1 MTRVA
6 AEDVTM
12 MDVVP
17 NQMVSIAASLIPFLE
32 NDDANRALMGSNMQ
46 RQAVPLLRCT
56 APLVG
61 TGMEKYVARD
71 SGACLL
77 SAGEGIVEEAD
88 ANRVVIR
95 YDKPDTD
102 GFETGVAVYRLTK
115 YKKSNQNTCF
125 TQKAVVLPG
134 ERVVKGQVL
143 ADGPSTEVGELALGK
158 NVTIA
163 FMPWRG
169 YNFEDSILVN
179 ERLLKEDTF
188 TSVHIIIFATYF
200 DVI

>member
-1 MTRVA
+1 MLFRSALQEEKQVIAPANVQMADSRIAEDYLIARSESEVTRVA

-12 MDVVP
+12 MDVAP

-134 ERVVKGQVL
+134 ERVVKTDHRSRTMQTCKL
-143 ADGPSTEVGELALGK
+143 CTLPC
-158 NVTIA
+158 
-163 FMPWRG
+163 
-169 YNFEDSILVN
+169 
-179 ERLLKEDTF
+179 
-188 TSVHIIIFATYF
+188 
-200 DVI
+200 

>member
-1 MTRVA
+1 
-6 AEDVTM
+6 
-12 MDVVP
+12 
-17 NQMVSIAASLIPFLE
+17 
-32 NDDANRALMGSNMQ
+32 MGSNMQ
-46 RQAVPLLRCT
+46 RHAVPLLRCT

-125 TQKAVVLPG
+125 TQKAVILFYKSPYIISRNVPAFIHPPALLTMP
-134 ERVVKGQVL
+134 
-143 ADGPSTEVGELALGK
+143 ASSTTRK
-158 NVTIA
+158 T
-163 FMPWRG
+163 P
-169 YNFEDSILVN
+169 
-179 ERLLKEDTF
+179 
-188 TSVHIIIFATYF
+188 
-200 DVI
+200 